1 MRSEWNK
8 MLAAGPCKVVFI
20 KADGTQR
27 TMICSREESAIEEAG
42 GAGQGNS
49 SPKVMTVVDLA
60 INEWRC
66 FKPETVI
73 SFEQQAAPVC

>member
-1 MRSEWNK
+1 MSAEWNK
-8 MLAAGPCKVVFI
+8 MLAEGPCKVVFT
-20 KADGTQR
+20 KKDGSLR

-42 GAGQGNS
+42 EPGGNGS
-49 SPKVMTVVDLA
+49 SPKVVTVVDLA

-73 SFEQQAAPVC
+73 SFEQHAVAVN